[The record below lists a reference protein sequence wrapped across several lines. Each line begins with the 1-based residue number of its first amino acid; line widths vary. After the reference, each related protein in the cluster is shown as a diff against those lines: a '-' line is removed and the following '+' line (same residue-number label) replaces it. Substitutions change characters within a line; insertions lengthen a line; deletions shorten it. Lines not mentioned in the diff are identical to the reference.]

1 MELYSLILR
10 HMLFP
15 VHFLT
20 DGEERGRCVRSVDVC
35 KSLQTMTKILRHM
48 LKLLPT
54 KKKRVF
60 IDEAQGVGGEKRKES
75 AGEFL

>member
-1 MELYSLILR
+1 MELFSLIQR

-54 KKKRVF
+54 KKKR
-60 IDEAQGVGGEKRKES
+60 EC
-75 AGEFL
+75 L

>member
-1 MELYSLILR
+1 
-10 HMLFP
+10 
-15 VHFLT
+15 
-20 DGEERGRCVRSVDVC
+20 
-35 KSLQTMTKILRHM
+35 M